1 MGIVVGFKRAVF
13 AQLDENDQVV
23 ADKIFT
29 VEGKAGEGGT
39 KEATISGL
47 SPESAKVFASNVA
60 YYVSQQGVGD
70 VAIDFTILDL
80 PEELINTVS
89 GHQKHAD
96 GFTVMG
102 EKSKPP
108 YMAVLLESENAKGE
122 PVMLAG
128 LKGKMT
134 MGDISLKTK
143 ESGAYE
149 PESETMKM
157 SCVANADGNTVGKA
171 IGTDLVAK
179 LRAYAFP
186 GEVVTPAG

>member
-1 MGIVVGFKRAVF
+1 MGITIGFKRAVF
-13 AQLDENDQVV
+13 AQLDETDQVIQ
-23 ADKIFT
+23 DKIFT
-29 VEGKAGEGGT
+29 VEGLDGKGAT

-47 SPESAKVFASNVA
+47 SPEGVKVHGSDVA

-70 VAIDFTILDL
+70 VAIDFTIFDL
-80 PEELINTVS
+80 PEELINTVT
-89 GHQKHAD
+89 GHSKHAD

-102 EKSKPP
+102 KKSKPA
-108 YMAVLLESENAKGE
+108 YMAVLLESEDANGE

-157 SCVANADGNTVGKA
+157 SCVANADGNTIGKA
-171 IGTDLVAK
+171 IGTDLVKK